1 MVIFQDETAFA
12 SARAAVSSKSL
23 NPKANWKKKKK
34 KKKKNHDLLQNR
46 TRIFSQQTHAY
57 KTQLLK

>member
-34 KKKKNHDLLQNR
+34 KKNHDLLQNR